1 MASFVGRGVNWLRRL
16 SDMTHHSIVLGISA
30 ASVPAI
36 QSLPPAYISA
46 TCFTAVATQLGSQV
60 WVANV
65 AGPTM
70 FLNMERQKF
79 GDIQARL
86 FPKFGMVG
94 VSTGI
99 MALAAYQTLHPE
111 PSTLTYLLAASA
123 ASHILQSFVI
133 FPYVTHWQYQLRAL
147 PAGSPERKSAGMKF
161 GISHGISVLMAYAVM
176 GINVYFFYS
185 VGQAISD
192 KW

>member
-16 SDMTHHSIVLGISA
+16 SDLTHHSIVFGISA

-36 QSLPPAYISA
+36 QSLPPAYMSA
-46 TCFTAVATQLGSQV
+46 TCFAAVATQLGTQV

-99 MALAAYQTLHPE
+99 MALTSYHALHPE
-111 PSTLTYLLAASA
+111 PTTLTYLLAASA
-123 ASHILQSFVI
+123 ASHVLQSFVI
-133 FPYVTHWQYQLRAL
+133 FPYVTKQQYALREA
-147 PAGSPERKSAGMKF
+147 AVGSAERKSAGMKF
-161 GISHGISVLMAYAVM
+161 GISHGISVLLSYVIT
-176 GINVYFFYS
+176 GFNIYFFYS
-185 VGQAISD
+185 VGQTISD